1 MRANRRL
8 YQSYLLRMW
17 RESVNGEWRASLQN
31 VATSEC
37 QNFAD
42 LEALFAYLRDEAEQK
57 VNPRRGAVLLDKS

>member
-1 MRANRRL
+1 
-8 YQSYLLRMW
+8 MW

-42 LEALFAYLRDEAEQK
+42 LEALLAYLRDEAEQK
-57 VNPRRGAVLLDKS
+57 ANPRRAAMLLDNS